1 MTKYILHGGKSNTRS
16 YDNRFFFQEIIKGL
30 DYPIK
35 LLLVYYAREEKEWQ
49 WLYQQDKLKFSS
61 FTDQERLDFLLA
73 AKEVSAFIQQI
84 KEADAIYI
92 SGGKTL
98 GLKKYFK
105 EISNLSEMLNEKK
118 VIAGSSAGVHVLC
131 KYYYN
136 AEGQAISQGL
146 GILPIKVF
154 CHYKP
159 DKAEALRQLEQFGE
173 PLEVITLE
181 EGKFV
186 VLNY

>member
-1 MTKYILHGGKSNTRS
+1 MTKYILHGGKSNVRS

-49 WLYQQDKLKFSS
+49 RLYQQDKMKFLS
-61 FTDQERLDFLLA
+61 FLDQDKLDFLLA
-73 AKEVSAFIQQI
+73 AKEVTAFIQQL
-84 KEADAIYI
+84 KEVDAVYI

-105 EISNLSEMLNEKK
+105 EINNLSEMLSEKK
-118 VIAGSSAGVHVLC
+118 VIAGSSAGVHILC

-136 AEGQAISQGL
+136 GEGQVISQGL

-154 CHYKP
+154 SHYKP
-159 DKAEALRQLEQFGE
+159 DKVEALRQLEQFGE
-173 PLEVITLE
+173 ALEIITLE